1 MTTENEAT
9 SPSTQTAAQTANQ
22 PPTQSP
28 EQNTTQ
34 SEVEKPQ
41 FETFRQLLQQTLI
54 DRCKRN
60 PAYSLRSFAQS
71 LGVNHAIL
79 SLLLRSKRKMTER
92 HVLTIGTKLGLKPH
106 ELSYFIDQLKLEQ
119 PLTFESKYVR
129 YLAISHDQ
137 FEILTSWCPDAI
149 LELMRTKDFQ
159 PNAEWIAS
167 RLGISNIEAQAN
179 LERLERLGMIRK
191 KPEGGYEDRVGDTST
206 IPFGETT
213 AAAQRIHQKLL
224 LELSA
229 QKLETV
235 PLDNRSHTS
244 TTLAIPM
251 KKVALAKQ
259 MIREFRSKMQR
270 ALQEGIGANDEVFQ
284 LQISFFPLTR
294 LEKFEPKINESLVEG
309 ESNG

>member
-1 MTTENEAT
+1 MTMEKDAPTNPTTTTPAEA
-9 SPSTQTAAQTANQ
+9 
-22 PPTQSP
+22 
-28 EQNTTQ
+28 
-34 SEVEKPQ
+34 EKPQ

-106 ELSYFIDQLKLEQ
+106 DLSYYIDQLKLEQ

-129 YLAISHDQ
+129 YLALSPDQ
-137 FEILTSWCPDAI
+137 FEILTNWFPDAI

-159 PNAEWIAS
+159 SNTEWIAS
-167 RLGISNIEAQAN
+167 RLGISNVEVQAT
-179 LERLERLGMIRK
+179 LERLERLKMIRK
-191 KPEGGYEDRVGDTST
+191 KVDGVTWEDCVGDTST

-213 AAAQRIHQKLL
+213 ASAQRIHQRLL

-235 PLDNRSHTS
+235 PLEQRSHTS
-244 TTLAIPM
+244 TTMAIPM
-251 KKVALAKQ
+251 KKLAMAKQ

-270 ALQEGIGANDEVFQ
+270 ALQEPQGQNEEVYQ
-284 LQISFFPLTR
+284 LQLSFFPLTR
-294 LEKFEPKINESLVEG
+294 LEKFEPQINENIVEG
-309 ESNG
+309 DPNG

>member
-1 MTTENEAT
+1 MTIEKDT
-9 SPSTQTAAQTANQ
+9 STNPPA
-22 PPTQSP
+22 PPT
-28 EQNTTQ
+28 EG
-34 SEVEKPQ
+34 EKLR

-92 HVLTIGTKLGLKPH
+92 HVLTIGTKLGLKPQD
-106 ELSYFIDQLKLEQ
+106 LSYYIDQLKLEQ
-119 PLTFESKYVR
+119 PLSFESKYVR
-129 YLAISHDQ
+129 YLALSPDQ
-137 FEILTSWCPDAI
+137 FEILTNWFPDAI
-149 LELMRTKDFQ
+149 LELMRTKGFQ
-159 PNAEWIAS
+159 SDPEWIAS
-167 RLGISNIEAQAN
+167 RLGISNVEAQAT
-179 LERLERLGMIRK
+179 LERLERLKMIRR
-191 KPEGGYEDRVGDTST
+191 KPDGGFEDCVGDTST

-229 QKLETV
+229 QKIDTV
-235 PLDNRSHTS
+235 PLEQRSQTS

-251 KKVALAKQ
+251 KKIALAKQ

-270 ALQEGIGANDEVFQ
+270 ALQEPAGANDEVYQ
-284 LQISFFPLTR
+284 LQVSFFPLTR
-294 LEKFEPKINESLVEG
+294 LEKFEPKISESIVEG
-309 ESNG
+309 DPNA

>member
-1 MTTENEAT
+1 MTMEKDSSTNPPAAPTEG
-9 SPSTQTAAQTANQ
+9 
-22 PPTQSP
+22 
-28 EQNTTQ
+28 
-34 SEVEKPQ
+34 EKPQ

-106 ELSYFIDQLKLEQ
+106 ELSYYIDQLKLEQ

-129 YLAISHDQ
+129 YLALSPDQ
-137 FEILTSWCPDAI
+137 FEVLTNWFPDAI

-159 PNAEWIAS
+159 SNAEWIAT
-167 RLGISNIEAQAN
+167 RLGISNVEAQAT
-179 LERLERLGMIRK
+179 LERLERLKMIRRK
-191 KPEGGYEDRVGDTST
+191 ADGSYEDCVGDTST

-213 AAAQRIHQKLL
+213 ASAQRIHQKLL
-224 LELSA
+224 LELSS
-229 QKLETV
+229 QKIETV
-235 PLDNRSHTS
+235 PLEQRSHTS

-251 KKVALAKQ
+251 KKLALAKQ

-270 ALQEGIGANDEVFQ
+270 ALQEPAGTNEEVYQ
-284 LQISFFPLTR
+284 LQVSFFPLTR
-294 LEKFEPKINESLVEG
+294 LEKFEPKINENIVEG
-309 ESNG
+309 DPNA